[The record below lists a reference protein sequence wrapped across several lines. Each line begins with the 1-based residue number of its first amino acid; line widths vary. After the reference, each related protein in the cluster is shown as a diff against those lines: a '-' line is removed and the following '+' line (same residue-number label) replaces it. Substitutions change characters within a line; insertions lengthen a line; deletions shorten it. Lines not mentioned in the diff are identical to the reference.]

1 MPLRFRVLYRVKW
14 PTSGSIRILQRII
27 YFTFVYLQYLQS
39 CKILEN
45 LESGF
50 QEKSMLGFGS
60 NLGLI
65 WNFVKCSLLPF
76 LFTYFDLSSSKNSEN
91 YWADSEN
98 KVNKNFL
105 PHFLIWDVFPENGFH
120 HFFLNIMSFQYA
132 RFQMASETER
142 KQSHYSISVAAIGI
156 LMSDQH
162 SSVCSAK
169 S

>member
-105 PHFLIWDVFPENGFH
+105 PHFLIWDVFLENGFH

-169 S
+169 A

>member
-1 MPLRFRVLYRVKW
+1 MTHFWVNKNFTKNYLFHFCLLTVPTIMQNFRKSW
-14 PTSGSIRILQRII
+14 EWIPG
-27 YFTFVYLQYLQS
+27 
-39 CKILEN
+39 
-45 LESGF
+45 
-50 QEKSMLGFGS
+50 KSMLGFGS

-76 LFTYFDLSSSKNSEN
+76 LFTYFELPSSKNSEN

-169 S
+169 A